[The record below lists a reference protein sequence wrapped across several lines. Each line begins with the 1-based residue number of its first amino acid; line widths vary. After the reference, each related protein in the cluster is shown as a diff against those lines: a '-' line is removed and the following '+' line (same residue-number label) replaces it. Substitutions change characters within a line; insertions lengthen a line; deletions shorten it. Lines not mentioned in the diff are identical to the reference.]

1 MKRCNNKLATK
12 EGETDSRLLSYL
24 NFSAPWLS
32 QPFHR
37 PLMAQP
43 ANLIN
48 PINLFHFVANLMRPI
63 YEVAKDQE
71 KKGLPGAWR

>member
-1 MKRCNNKLATK
+1 MAK

-24 NFSAPWLS
+24 NFSAPWPF
-32 QPFHR
+32 QRFHR
-37 PLMAQP
+37 PLLAQP

-48 PINLFHFVANLMRPI
+48 PINLFLFDANLMRPI